1 VSESTIKPPESTL
14 KPTEPVNVEQSH
26 VSASTGSS
34 AASTSALIIGQ
45 AAAVVA
51 VAAALIYAT
60 GGLTLGLRLW
70 YDQYSWEPVLGGL
83 PRNILLVNAL
93 IVMGPAI
100 FVAFAVFYLL
110 RKKIENLGKDG
121 RWESL
126 KLWLSAAILAAGL
139 AALALVFLHF
149 LRKTTIHGVIRPY
162 WQVFVACW
170 ALNVVFIGLALHVL
184 PRIKMG
190 ELQHIVCIG
199 ILAVAF
205 VPAIASISAAY
216 RFPVVKLCGPD
227 FRNDGAYGHYAEGN
241 LIGTNGQW
249 VYIAE
254 TITRSPKPNEYIF
267 VGSYIG
273 VIPLSE
279 VQLESIGTDASCG
292 DLRTGGAP
300 AG

>member
-1 VSESTIKPPESTL
+1 MSEPTIMPTEPTVTQ
-14 KPTEPVNVEQSH
+14 TEPVNAEQAH

-51 VAAALIYAT
+51 VAAALVYAT

-100 FVAFAVFYLL
+100 FIAFAVFYLL
-110 RKKIENLGKDG
+110 RRRIENLGKHG
-121 RWESL
+121 GSESL
-126 KLWLSAAILAAGL
+126 RLWILAAILAAVL
-139 AALALVFLHF
+139 AVVALIFLHAE
-149 LRKTTIHGVIRPY
+149 RKTTIHGVIRPY
-162 WQVFVACW
+162 WQIFVACW
-170 ALNVVFIGLALHVL
+170 ALNFVFVGLALHVL
-184 PRIKMG
+184 PRIKVG
-190 ELQHIVCIG
+190 ELQHIACIG
-199 ILAVAF
+199 ILTVAL
-205 VPAIASISAAY
+205 VPAVASISAAY
-216 RFPVVKLCGPD
+216 RFPIVKLCGPD
-227 FRNDGAYGHYAEGN
+227 FRVDGPYGHYADGN

-249 VYIAE
+249 VYVAE
-254 TITRSPKPNEYIF
+254 TLTRSPKPNEFIF

-292 DLRTGGAP
+292 DLRTGGSP